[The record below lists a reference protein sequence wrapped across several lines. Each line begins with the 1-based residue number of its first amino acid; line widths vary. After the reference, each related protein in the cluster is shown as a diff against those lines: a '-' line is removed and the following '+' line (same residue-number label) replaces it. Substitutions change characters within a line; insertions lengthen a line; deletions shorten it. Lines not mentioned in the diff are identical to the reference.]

1 MEIRI
6 LEQDKKKEAVAFLIK
21 GAGPV
26 FANTLRRMIVN
37 RVPTMAIEDVE
48 FRKNSSILYDEVIAH
63 RLGLVPLSTDLKSY
77 TVPAECTCKG
87 KGCGKCR
94 VKLILKVSGPAVVL
108 ASELKSKDPAIKP
121 VFPKIPIA
129 KLLKGQSL
137 ELEAF
142 AVLGRGEEHAKW
154 IPGHAYYKQK
164 PVIAISEGYKNAAE
178 IAASCPVQV
187 YDEKNGTLSINK
199 DNYFRCHL
207 CNACV
212 DVDPKHISVKE
223 DPDEIVFVVESFGQL
238 SCKEILLSAI
248 DEIDARLD
256 AFQKAFKGV

>member
-1 MEIRI
+1 M
-6 LEQDKKKEAVAFLIK
+6 
-21 GAGPV
+21 
-26 FANTLRRMIVN
+26 VN
-37 RVPTMAIEDVE
+37 GVPTMAIEEVE

-63 RLGLVPLSTDLKSY
+63 RLGLIPLTSDLKSY
-77 TVPAECTCKG
+77 HVPAECTCKG

-94 VKLILKVSGPAVVL
+94 VKIMLKASGPATVL

-121 VFPKIPIA
+121 VFPKTPIA

-142 AVLGRGEEHAKW
+142 AVLGRGEQHAKW

-164 PVIAISEGYKNAAE
+164 PVITISEGYKNAAE

-187 YDEKNGTLSINK
+187 YDEKNGTLTISK
-199 DNYFRCHL
+199 ENYFKCHL

-212 DVDPKHISVKE
+212 DVDPKHISVQD
-223 DPDEIVFVVESFGQL
+223 DPEEIVFYMESFGQL
-238 SCKEILLSAI
+238 SCKEILIHAI
-248 DEIDARLD
+248 TEMDAQLD
-256 AFQKAFKGV
+256 AFQKAFKGA